1 MSNKLLLQLRA
12 VLPVQIEIPEPIVM
26 LYDWIEQ
33 NGLYADQ
40 EDGLRAGFLFPQQQ
54 LFDSWTDDSR
64 EGGTMVE
71 FVAYGGEDL
80 HEWVGGKEPIGRRPH
95 VFARTGADG
104 STAALWLNDVDQLK
118 IVHLG
123 SYSGSMLN
131 CILAE
136 NAVDFLR
143 LLAIG
148 YDEICWNDEFSVPPS
163 MVNTGIVVKPN
174 ESFQQWVRDTFHVT
188 IPATAL
194 EIVRRPAE
202 YGDENSGDEFCDWCN
217 SQSSKS

>member
-1 MSNKLLLQLRA
+1 MSNKLLSQLQA
-12 VLPVQIEIPEPIVM
+12 VLPAEIEIPEPIAM

-33 NGLYADQ
+33 KGLYTDQ

-54 LFDSWTDDSR
+54 LLDSWKDECR

-71 FVAYGGEDL
+71 FVAYGGENLLDWL
-80 HEWVGGKEPIGRRPH
+80 GGNEPISRRPH
-95 VFARTGADG
+95 IFARTGAYG
-104 STAALWLNDVDQLK
+104 STAAFWLNDVDQLK

-123 SYSGSMLN
+123 SGSGSMLN

-148 YDEICWNDEFSVPPS
+148 YDEICWNDGFSAAPNVLDT
-163 MVNTGIVVKPN
+163 NIVVKPN
-174 ESFQQWVRDTFHVT
+174 ELFQQWVRDTFHVT

-194 EIVRRPAE
+194 EIVRHPAE
-202 YGDENSGDEFCDWCN
+202 YGQENSGDEFCDWCN